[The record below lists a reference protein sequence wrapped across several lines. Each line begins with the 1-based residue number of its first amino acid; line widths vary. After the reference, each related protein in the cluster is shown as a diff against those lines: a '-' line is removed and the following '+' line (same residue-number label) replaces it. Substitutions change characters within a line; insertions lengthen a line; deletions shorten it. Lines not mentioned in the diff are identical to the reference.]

1 MNTKD
6 KVLLC
11 HLRNNA
17 RTPLTILSRRTKIPV
32 STLYD
37 RIKLN
42 EKKNIIKKHTTL
54 LNFDK
59 IGFPVRAVLE
69 FDIEHAEIET
79 FCTFLSKH
87 QNVNN
92 AYRINNKY
100 NYLVEGVFEDIKSTD
115 DFLNEVEQKFN
126 VKNKEL
132 HFIIDDITIEKF
144 MTNENL
150 LNLLYRAE

>member
-1 MNTKD
+1 MNGKD
-6 KVLLC
+6 KLLLC

-37 RIKLN
+37 RIKSN

-59 IGFPVRAVLE
+59 IGFPIRAVLE
-69 FDIEHAEIET
+69 FDVDHKEIKI
-79 FCTFLSKH
+79 FCEFISKH

-100 NYLVEGVFEDIKSTD
+100 NYLIEGIFSSIRSAD
-115 DFLNEVEQKFN
+115 DFLTEVEQKFN
-126 VKNKEL
+126 VRSKEI
-132 HFIIDDITIEKF
+132 HFIIDDITNEKF

-150 LNLLYRAE
+150 FGLLYKAE